1 MRRIPGY
8 ATNLAIDLST
18 EGILKGCPS
27 RDAHAPFTYLMRDQV
42 DERQPVWNPFSKPAR
57 GVILDSVIRLKD
69 YHDTD

>member
-18 EGILKGCPS
+18 EATLKGYPS
-27 RDAHAPFTYLMRDQV
+27 RDAHAPFIYLISHQV
-42 DERQPVWNPFSKPAR
+42 DERQPVWNPLPKPAG

-69 YHDTD
+69 YHHTD